1 MRSLTE
7 ELGIDQEIEETDDDM
22 TPAYDDDPALNG
34 GQKTKLP
41 DPLQKAIIKK
51 KMGKSPQR
59 ENRTM
64 RITKRQLRRI
74 IREERR
80 RMLNEGMDDIMRGAK
95 AFGESLGG
103 RPDLAMQIGA
113 ALTASD
119 VPQEIVVAIT
129 DAYKSSQAGMDEY
142 ENMVDP
148 PGVGEFAGL
157 SGLELFRAKKDKA
170 KRTRS

>member
-1 MRSLTE
+1 MRSLMG
-7 ELGIDQEIEETDDDM
+7 ELELDQEIEEANDDM
-22 TPAYDDDPALNG
+22 TPAYDDDPALVG

-41 DPLQKAIIKK
+41 DALQKAIIKK
-51 KMGKSPQR
+51 KTDKTSQQ

-80 RMLNEGMDDIMRGAK
+80 RMLNESMSDVLRGAE
-95 AFGESLGG
+95 AFGKSLGG

-129 DAYKSSQAGMDEY
+129 DAYKASQAEMDEY
-142 ENMVDP
+142 ENLMDP

-157 SGLELFRAKKDKA
+157 SGLELFMAKQDKA
-170 KRTRS
+170 KAK

>member
-1 MRSLTE
+1 MSAE
-7 ELGIDQEIEETDDDM
+7 EEYPEEPMPEEIEETDDGM
-22 TPAYDDDPALNG
+22 TPAYDDDPALVG

-41 DPLQKAIIKK
+41 DALQKAIIKK
-51 KMGKSPQR
+51 KSDKTSQQ

-80 RMLNEGMDDIMRGAK
+80 RMLNEGMSDVLRGAE
-95 AFGESLGG
+95 AFGRALGG

-129 DAYKSSQAGMDEY
+129 DAYKATQAEMDEF
-142 ENMVDP
+142 ENLMDP
-148 PGVGEFAGL
+148 PTAGEFAGL
-157 SGLELFRAKKDKA
+157 DGVE
-170 KRTRS
+170 